1 MTQDLM
7 VTMSVDEQLE
17 ILGAQFDNGE
27 LDEQY
32 ADYIMDNCVG
42 DRVICNG
49 DTLTEAME
57 DHYLLDSFLESLLVV

>member
-1 MTQDLM
+1 MAQELNAA
-7 VTMSVDEQLE
+7 MSYEEQLA
-17 ILGAQFDNGE
+17 ILEERYDDGE

-32 ADYIMDNCVG
+32 ADYIMDNCAG

-57 DHYLLDSFLESLLVV
+57 DHYLLDSFLESLMVV